1 MKKKEQIKDEEK
13 PLKIMHNLI
22 IMDESGSMDRIKT
35 QALSGANETIMTIRK
50 AQEDMP
56 DMLQKLTFVTFD
68 SLYDGTDV
76 RTLFDDLPIEE
87 VRYLH
92 ERDYCPCGGTPLYDA
107 MGFSLSKLQ
116 EQVQPGEH
124 ALVTI
129 ITDGLENASHEY
141 SGKAI
146 KSIVTLLREKGW
158 VFAYIGANQDAV
170 EVARELNINNAKEY
184 DATPE
189 GYATMVCEEN
199 THRMSFFKKC
209 YEGLMN
215 AGEKFFDDE
224 DESK

>member
-1 MKKKEQIKDEEK
+1 MKKKKQIKEEEK
-13 PLKIMHNLI
+13 SLKVMHNLI
-22 IMDESGSMDRIKT
+22 IMDESGSMDRIKA

-56 DMLQKLTFVTFD
+56 NMLQKLTFVTFD

-76 RTLFDDLPIEE
+76 RTIFDDLPIDE
-87 VRYLH
+87 VRNLH

-107 MGFSLSKLQ
+107 MGISLSKLQ
-116 EQVQPGEH
+116 EQVQAEEH

-146 KSIVTLLREKGW
+146 KSIITLLREKGW

-170 EVARELNINNAKEY
+170 EVAKEMNINNAKEY

-189 GYATMVCEEN
+189 GFTKMVCEEN
-199 THRMSFFKKC
+199 SSRMSFFKRC

-215 AGEKFFDDE
+215 AGENFFDDE
-224 DESK
+224 DDSK

>member
-1 MKKKEQIKDEEK
+1 MKKKIQIKEEEK
-13 PLKIMHNLI
+13 PLKVMHNLI
-22 IMDESGSMDRIKT
+22 IMDESGSMDRIKA

-56 DMLQKLTFVTFD
+56 NMLQKLTFVTFD

-76 RTLFDDLPIEE
+76 RTIFDDLPIDE
-87 VRYLH
+87 VRNLH

-107 MGFSLSKLQ
+107 MGISLAKLQ

-170 EVARELNINNAKEY
+170 EVAKELNINNAKEY

-189 GYATMVCEEN
+189 GFSHMVCEEN
-199 THRMSFFKKC
+199 TSRMSFFKRC

-215 AGEKFFDDE
+215 VTDNFFDDE
-224 DESK
+224 DEGK

>member
-1 MKKKEQIKDEEK
+1 MKKKIQFMEEEK
-13 PLKIMHNLI
+13 PLKVMHNLI
-22 IMDESGSMDRIKT
+22 IMDESGSMDRMKA

-56 DMLQKLTFVTFD
+56 NMLQKLTFVTFD

-76 RTLFDDLPIEE
+76 RTIFDDLPIDE
-87 VRYLH
+87 VRNLH

-107 MGFSLSKLQ
+107 MGISLSKLQ
-116 EQVQPGEH
+116 EQVQAEEH

-146 KSIVTLLREKGW
+146 KSIITLLREKGW

-170 EVARELNINNAKEY
+170 EVAKEMNINNAKEY

-189 GYATMVCEEN
+189 GFTKMVCEEN
-199 THRMSFFKKC
+199 SSRMSFFKRC

-215 AGEKFFDDE
+215 AGENFFDDE
-224 DESK
+224 DDSK

>member
-1 MKKKEQIKDEEK
+1 MKKKIQIKEEEK
-13 PLKIMHNLI
+13 PLKVMHNLI
-22 IMDESGSMDRIKT
+22 IMDESGSMDRIKA

-56 DMLQKLTFVTFD
+56 NMLQKLTFVTFD

-76 RTLFDDLPIEE
+76 RTIFDDLPIDE
-87 VRYLH
+87 VRNLH

-107 MGFSLSKLQ
+107 MGISLAKLQ

-170 EVARELNINNAKEY
+170 EVAKELNINNAKEY

-189 GYATMVCEEN
+189 GFSHMVCEEN
-199 THRMSFFKKC
+199 TSRMSFFKRC

-215 AGEKFFDDE
+215 VSDNFFDDE
-224 DESK
+224 DEGK

>member
-1 MKKKEQIKDEEK
+1 MKKKIQFKEEEK
-13 PLKIMHNLI
+13 PLKVMHNLI
-22 IMDESGSMDRIKT
+22 IMDESGSMDRIKA

-56 DMLQKLTFVTFD
+56 NMLQKLTFVTFD

-76 RTLFDDLPIEE
+76 RIIFDDLPIDE
-87 VRYLH
+87 VRNLH

-107 MGFSLSKLQ
+107 MGISLSKLQ
-116 EQVQPGEH
+116 EQVQAEEH

-146 KSIVTLLREKGW
+146 KSIITLLREKGW

-170 EVARELNINNAKEY
+170 EVAKEMNINNAKEY

-189 GYATMVCEEN
+189 GFTKMVCEEN
-199 THRMSFFKKC
+199 SSRMSFFKRC

-215 AGEKFFDDE
+215 AGENFFDDE
-224 DESK
+224 DDSK